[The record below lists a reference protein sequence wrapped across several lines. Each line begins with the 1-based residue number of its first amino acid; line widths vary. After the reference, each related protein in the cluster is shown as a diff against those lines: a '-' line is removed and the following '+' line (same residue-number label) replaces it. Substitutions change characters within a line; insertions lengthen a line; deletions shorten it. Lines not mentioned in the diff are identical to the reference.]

1 MATTESIKPVF
12 SVCATKSDKVKSL
25 PIKNG
30 QLIFV
35 QDNGRIAFDY
45 NDKRK
50 FYNSITTLNSESERV
65 AYSAENDQYFF
76 VIETAVLWLF
86 HDKWIQLTTSPD
98 EVIFIGTSLPSLGVS
113 RKLYID
119 KQAKEI
125 SIWDDQYSKY
135 VVVSDRTESI
145 SADEITNLFT

>member
-25 PIKNG
+25 SIKNG

-45 NDKRK
+45 NDKRR

-65 AYSAENDQYFF
+65 SYAAENDQYFF

-98 EVIFIGTSLPSLGVS
+98 EVIFIGTSLPNLGIS
-113 RKLYID
+113 KKLYID

-125 SIWDDQYSKY
+125 SVWDDQSSKY
-135 VVVSDRTESI
+135 VVVSDWTESI
-145 SADEITNLFT
+145 GADEITNLFT